1 MTNLEIVRTLIT
13 LKWGQE
19 LGQQIYD
26 ALQGKVVEVLIKK
39 ANIIQNC
46 NYYKNILDGHSFKV
60 EPDNLSNYWNIF
72 QEVKQTTGFDE
83 DIDFYITGDATINA
97 YCIPS
102 EKEGRSHILNINS
115 GLVNIMSDDELRF
128 VIGHEFGHLIDS
140 SRKIKELIGF
150 VYPEGTNTPLALVN
164 KIRVWQQ
171 LAEISADRCGFIA
184 CRDLRACISAFFK
197 MSSGLDFEKMGLNF
211 ESFIEDNSRK
221 LKTFSESGGLNL
233 ATHPNNLIRIEALKA
248 FSECG
253 AFHEKGGLSPDELD
267 GRMQPLVNLL
277 GRLSDSELEYDI
289 SNYAATMG
297 LILGNMDGKLDEEE
311 IKMILNFISKV
322 HLFPMDVLVEYSK
335 MDHEKILEICASSVS
350 RILETHPEMRG
361 EILKYAINLALTD
374 NLINENEVGFV
385 FDFATGS
392 LGFSEQETAQYFAAA
407 IQASFNPSLLSI
419 G

>member
-1 MTNLEIVRTLIT
+1 MNNLEIVRTLIT

-19 LGQQIYD
+19 LGQQIHD
-26 ALQGKVVEVLIKK
+26 ALQGDVVEVLIRK
-39 ANIIQNC
+39 ANIIQNS

-72 QEVKQTTGFDE
+72 QEVKQITGFDE
-83 DIDFYITGDATINA
+83 GVDFYITGDATINA

-102 EKEGRSHILNINS
+102 ESEDRNHILNINS
-115 GLVNIMSDDELRF
+115 GLINIMNNDELRF
-128 VIGHEFGHLIDS
+128 VIGHELGHLIDS
-140 SRKIKELIGF
+140 SRKTKELINF
-150 VYPEGTNTPLALVN
+150 IYPEGTSTPLALVN

-211 ESFIEDNSRK
+211 ETFIEDNSRK

-253 AFHEKGGLSPDELD
+253 AFHAQGGLTPEELD
-267 GRMQPLVNLL
+267 DRMMPLVNLL
-277 GRLSDSELEYDI
+277 GRLSDNELEYHI
-289 SNYAATMG
+289 ANYAATMG
-297 LILGNMDGKLDEEE
+297 LILGNIDGKLDENEA
-311 IKMILNFISKV
+311 KMILNYISSV
-322 HLFPMDVLVEYSK
+322 HLFPMDVLVQYSK
-335 MDHEKILEICASSVS
+335 LDQDKVFEICAQSVTH
-350 RILETHPEMRG
+350 ILESHPEMRG
-361 EILKYAINLALTD
+361 EILKYAVNLVLTD
-374 NLINENEVGFV
+374 SRINEGEVGFV
-385 FDFATGS
+385 FDFASGS
-392 LGFSEQETAQYFAAA
+392 LGYSEQEIAQCFAAA